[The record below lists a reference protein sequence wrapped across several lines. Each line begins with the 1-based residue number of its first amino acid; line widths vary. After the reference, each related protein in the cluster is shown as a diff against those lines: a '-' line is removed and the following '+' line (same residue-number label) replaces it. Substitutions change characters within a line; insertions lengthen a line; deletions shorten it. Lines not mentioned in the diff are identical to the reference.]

1 MMANKKST
9 RKYFFTVEGE
19 TELWYLQWLEK
30 LINSTEESKYKVS
43 FDCKVQKNPL
53 KRAKSLNVTSKVE
66 IYHLSDYESDDPVH
80 VQQFIETMDNLKK
93 ACKIGKQIIYKFG
106 YSNLTFDLWIVLHR
120 RDCNSSM
127 IHRSK
132 YLEPINRAYGEHFES
147 MAEYKHEDNFKRCLS
162 KLDLSNVL
170 DAVNRAKTI
179 MRRNEER
186 GYINCEYKGYRYYK
200 ENPALLIWEPIEKI
214 LKDCELC

>member
-1 MMANKKST
+1 
-9 RKYFFTVEGE
+9 
-19 TELWYLQWLEK
+19 
-30 LINSTEESKYKVS
+30 
-43 FDCKVQKNPL
+43 
-53 KRAKSLNVTSKVE
+53 
-66 IYHLSDYESDDPVH
+66 
-80 VQQFIETMDNLKK
+80 
-93 ACKIGKQIIYKFG
+93 
-106 YSNLTFDLWIVLHR
+106 
-120 RDCNSSM
+120 M